1 MPGKCLFS
9 DRWLENSS
17 YKLWLER
24 DADKFKAKCRV
35 CMKAFDVSN
44 MGESALK
51 SHEKG
56 KKHIHLIEKQQ
67 RNTTGDI
74 RNLFSNSSFAAPR
87 TATESNNSTL
97 TVSSSAASTTA
108 GMSGFVTRNDT
119 LTAEIWWAL
128 KVNSS
133 HYSYNSCTDINFL
146 VQQMFPDSDIAK
158 KFTCGEKKASYLS
171 CFGIAPCF
179 KSLLKE
185 KVKSSK
191 GYVLLFDESL
201 NHELQKKQMDFH
213 VRIWNHDKV
222 ETRYYDSQFL
232 GHSSAEDMLQK
243 FHSCKEDLS
252 CRNLIQLSMDGPKV
266 NWKFYEMVEQELKSD
281 FSCTLLNTGSC
292 GIHVVHGAFKD
303 GCDAA
308 GWTVQ
313 KTLSSLY
320 WLFKDSPARRED
332 YIRITGSSV
341 FPLKFC
347 QHRWLENVSVAE
359 RALEVWPHIVKYI
372 NAVKAKKVTD
382 PKSKSYETI
391 SSSCCD
397 PLMPAKIA
405 FFSSVAKQINPF
417 LTAFQT
423 DKPML
428 PFMSISL
435 YTLLKSLLNRFIKG
449 ELVTEATSPLKI
461 LRLKP
466 TDKEQQLD
474 YQKVDV
480 GFVAQ
485 HMLKEKSGKLSE
497 RQVLQFRMECKD
509 FLAKTASKLL
519 DKTPINYQLVRS
531 MSCLDPRLMASEKE
545 GCVKKMKRVLEI
557 LVEAHRLKADECDEV
572 IYQFGQFLDEC
583 AGNPDFE
590 DFDPSE
596 SSLRVDTLLYEHMA
610 GNKQLAKAWGV
621 VELLLLMSHGQ
632 ATVERGFSVNKEVAV
647 ENLSERSF
655 IAQRIIHDHIESVG
669 GLANVKISK
678 QLLMASAG
686 ARQKYISYLEEQKR
700 IKVSQENTLKRKAAM
715 DGIDVLK
722 KKKRQ
727 IETDIEA
734 LLKTADEFAD
744 RAEDSRNLTWVAKSN
759 SLRRSAKEKRA
770 VLKDIE
776 EQLEGKLQEL
786 KNN

>member
-1 MPGKCLFS
+1 
-9 DRWLENSS
+9 
-17 YKLWLER
+17 
-24 DADKFKAKCRV
+24 
-35 CMKAFDVSN
+35 
-44 MGESALK
+44 
-51 SHEKG
+51 
-56 KKHIHLIEKQQ
+56 
-67 RNTTGDI
+67 
-74 RNLFSNSSFAAPR
+74 
-87 TATESNNSTL
+87 
-97 TVSSSAASTTA
+97 
-108 GMSGFVTRNDT
+108 
-119 LTAEIWWAL
+119 
-128 KVNSS
+128 
-133 HYSYNSCTDINFL
+133 
-146 VQQMFPDSDIAK
+146 MFPDSDIVK

-171 CFGIAPCF
+171 CFGIAPHF

-185 KVKSSK
+185 KVKSSN

-232 GHSSAEDMLQK
+232 GHASAEDMLEK

-266 NWKFYEMVEQELKSD
+266 NWKFYEMVEQELKRD
-281 FSCTLLNTGSC
+281 YSCTLLNTGSC
-292 GIHVVHGAFKD
+292 GIHIVHGAFKD

-332 YIRITGSSV
+332 YIKVTGSSV

-359 RALEVWPHIVKYI
+359 RALEVWPHIVKYV

-391 SSSCCD
+391 SGSCCD

-405 FFSSVAKQINPF
+405 FFASVAKQINPF

-428 PFMSISL
+428 PFMSLSL
-435 YTLLKSLLNRFIKG
+435 YTLLKSLLNRFIKS
-449 ELVTEATSPLKI
+449 ELVIEATSPLKI
-461 LRLKP
+461 LKLKP

-485 HMLKEKSGKLSE
+485 QMLKEKSGKLSE

-519 DKTPINYQLVRS
+519 DKTPINYRLVRN

-545 GCVKKMKRVLEI
+545 GCVNKMKRVLAI

-596 SSLRVDTLLYEHMA
+596 PSSRVDTLLYEHMA
-610 GNKQLAKAWGV
+610 GDKQLTKVWRV

-678 QLLMASAG
+678 QLLMSSAG
-686 ARQKYISYLEEQKR
+686 ARQKYLSYLEEQKR
-700 IKVSQENTLKRKAAM
+700 IKVSQEKMLKRKATM
-715 DGIDVLK
+715 DEIDVLK

-727 IETDIEA
+727 FETDVEA

-744 RAEDSRNLTWVAKSN
+744 KAEDSRNLTWVAKSN

-770 VLKDIE
+770 ALKDIE
-776 EQLEGKLQEL
+776 EQLDGKLQQL
-786 KNN
+786 KND